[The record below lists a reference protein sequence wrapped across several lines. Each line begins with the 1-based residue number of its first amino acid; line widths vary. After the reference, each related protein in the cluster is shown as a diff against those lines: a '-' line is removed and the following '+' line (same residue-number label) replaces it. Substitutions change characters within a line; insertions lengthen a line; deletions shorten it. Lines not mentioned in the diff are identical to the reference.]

1 MHLTKR
7 VSEWGNVYGVPIS
20 KKEAE
25 TLGIAAGDEVDLEVR
40 PHAKSLDLS
49 DLPRLPLRSHDV
61 DLDGLIEE
69 ETTRDLK
76 AGS

>member
-25 TLGIAAGDEVDLEVR
+25 ALGIRPGDEVDLEVR

-49 DLPRLPLRSHDV
+49 DLPRMPLRSHEV
-61 DLDGLIEE
+61 DLDRLIEE
-69 ETTRDLK
+69 ETTRDAK